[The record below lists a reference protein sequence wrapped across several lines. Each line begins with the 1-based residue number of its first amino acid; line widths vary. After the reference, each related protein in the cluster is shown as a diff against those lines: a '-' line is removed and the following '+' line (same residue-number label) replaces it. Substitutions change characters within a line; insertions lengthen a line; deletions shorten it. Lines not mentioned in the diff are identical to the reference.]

1 MQVATALARGRCD
14 VNLSSEWHDIPPMS
28 VVMFSLEQSN
38 HEIREYYDSVIDNL
52 STIKLYA
59 GSQITPAH
67 IITIIK
73 EELEKAGGLG
83 VVVII
88 DNYTKLEGQSGGK
101 AMR

>member
-1 MQVATALARGRCD
+1 MTPLLIIC
-14 VNLSSEWHDIPPMS
+14 LPS
-28 VVMFSLEQSN
+28 
-38 HEIREYYDSVIDNL
+38 
-52 STIKLYA
+52 
-59 GSQITPAH
+59 TPAH

-88 DNYTKLEGQSGGK
+88 DNYTKLEGQSGVK